1 MKIFN
6 KKSRYVK
13 AGLTAFIV
21 IAASILFYFG
31 LDYLRELL
39 QLIGGLLRVLSP
51 FVWGLG
57 IAYLLNPITG
67 FFERKLCIPFVERL
81 YRKHPKMNKG
91 RKLARGLAVF
101 LAVIAMLLVLSALFY
116 LIVPQTYESIKTIAI
131 KGPDYI
137 NSVYDSI
144 NNTLND
150 HPDMEKAAASLFG
163 KVTDV
168 INGWISNKVL
178 PGMENTITNI
188 TTGVVNAL
196 KTLYNFIIGVVVAIY
211 ILANKE
217 NFLAYCK
224 KLMYSVFSKEAAVK
238 IGKVLDFM
246 DRTFMDF
253 LVGNSIDAV
262 IIGIACYLFC
272 LAFGMPYPL
281 LISVIVG
288 VTNFIPFFG
297 PFIGA
302 IPCGLLILIVDPI
315 KCLIFIIFCIVIQQ
329 VDATYIKPKIFGG
342 TFGINGFWVIFS
354 IIFFGGLFGF
364 WGMLLGVP
372 MFVVIYEG
380 ISMLVNRALKK
391 KNLPDDAGEYRDLD
405 YVDPETGELVRK
417 KPKEEKAE
425 EPQEKKEEKE

>member
-21 IAASILFYFG
+21 VAASILFYFG
-31 LDYLRELL
+31 LDYLKELL
-39 QLIGGLLRVLSP
+39 RIIGAFLRVLSP
-51 FVWGLG
+51 FFWGLG
-57 IAYLLNPITG
+57 IAYLLNPIMG
-67 FFERKLCIPFVERL
+67 FFERKLCIPVVERL

-91 RKLARGLAVF
+91 RKLARGIAVF

-116 LIVPQTYESIKTIAI
+116 LIVPQTYDSIKTIAT
-131 KGPDYI
+131 KGPEYI
-137 NSVYDSI
+137 NGIYESI
-144 NNTLND
+144 SDKLYN
-150 HPDMEKAAASLFG
+150 HPDMEKAAASLLD
-163 KVTDV
+163 KVTTV
-168 INGWISNKVL
+168 INGWVSNKLL

-188 TTGVVNAL
+188 TTGVVNAF

-211 ILANKE
+211 ILSNKE
-217 NFLAYCK
+217 NFVAYCK
-224 KLMYSVFSKEAAVK
+224 KLMYSLFSKEAAVK
-238 IGKVLDFM
+238 TGKVLGFM

-262 IIGIACYLFC
+262 IIGLTCYLFC
-272 LAFGMPYPL
+272 IIFKIPYPL

-288 VTNFIPFFG
+288 ITNFIPFFG

-302 IPCGLLILIVDPI
+302 IPSGLLILLVDPM

-329 VDATYIKPKIFGG
+329 IDATYIKPKIFGG

-380 ISMLVNRALKK
+380 ISILVNRALEK
-391 KNLPDDAGEYRDLD
+391 KNLPNDAAEYRDLD
-405 YVDPETGELVRK
+405 YVDPETGEMVRK
-417 KPKEEKAE
+417 KPKEEN
-425 EPQEKKEEKE
+425 KKEEN